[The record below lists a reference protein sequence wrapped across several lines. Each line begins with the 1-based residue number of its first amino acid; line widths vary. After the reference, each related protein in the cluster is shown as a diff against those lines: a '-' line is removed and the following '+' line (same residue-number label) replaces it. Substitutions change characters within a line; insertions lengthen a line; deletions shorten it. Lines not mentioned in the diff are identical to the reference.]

1 MLTGLLRCRVSG
13 VRFGKDFL
21 NTDTWSRQ
29 RSCLKTGFLLMVCLI
44 LAGCGYRFAGGGEL
58 PGGIKTL
65 SIGVFENRTSETGM
79 ETWIANDLI
88 NQFIR
93 FDSVRLTD
101 AAIADA
107 TLTGKIV
114 SVRSDTI
121 AHSTPNTPAER
132 RIQVTLDVKLTSAG
146 GEVLWSVDGLSAY
159 ETYEFQADKSGT
171 EKNKKSA
178 LATLSSRVAER
189 IYYQLTDNF

>member
-1 MLTGLLRCRVSG
+1 MLTQ
-13 VRFGKDFL
+13 DY
-21 NTDTWSRQ
+21 
-29 RSCLKTGFLLMVCLI
+29 LKTSLCLLACLI
-44 LAGCGYRFAGGGEL
+44 LAGCGYRFSGGGEL

-65 SIGVFENRTSETGM
+65 SIGVFDNRTSEIGL

-101 AAIADA
+101 ADDADA
-107 TLTGKIV
+107 ALTGIIK
-114 SVRSDTI
+114 SVRSVTI
-121 AHSTPNTPAER
+121 SHSTPNTPAER
-132 RIQVTLDVKLTSAG
+132 RIQATLDVKLTSSG
-146 GEVLWSVDGLSAY
+146 GEVLWSILGLTAY
-159 ETYEFQADKSGT
+159 ETYQVQRGDKSGT

-178 LATLSSRVAER
+178 LATLSTRVAER

>member
-1 MLTGLLRCRVSG
+1 MA
-13 VRFGKDFL
+13 
-21 NTDTWSRQ
+21 
-29 RSCLKTGFLLMVCLI
+29 CLVLG
-44 LAGCGYRFAGGGEL
+44 GCGYRFSGAGEL

-65 SIGVFENRTSETGM
+65 SIDVFDNRTSETGF

-93 FDSVRLTD
+93 FESVRLTD
-101 AAIADA
+101 ADIADA
-107 TLTGKIV
+107 TLTGAIK
-114 SVRSDTI
+114 SVRSVTI
-121 AHSTPNTPAER
+121 SHSTPNTPAER
-132 RIQVTLDVKLTSAG
+132 RIQATLDVKLTSTN
-146 GEVLWSVDGLSAY
+146 GEVLWSAIGLTAY
-159 ETYEFQADKSGT
+159 ETYDVSPDDAQT